1 MRVTMT
7 IPQNDL
13 CQVPK
18 AVCCVIYLEREGVRF
33 EKAR

>member
-18 AVCCVIYLEREGVRF
+18 AVRCVIYLEPEGVRF